1 MSSELPVSE
10 YHDPVKIKQ
19 EDLVRVT
26 EIQSN
31 VEDLNKHRQ
40 EIGRLHQALGNLL
53 QATNAIEVSLAEKR
67 RGLAKEYNL
76 ENYGTTQWALDF
88 EKGEFVKLDKDA
100 PVIP

>member
-10 YHDPVKIKQ
+10 FHDPVKIKE
-19 EDLVRVT
+19 EDLERVS
-26 EIQSN
+26 EIQDF
-31 VEDLNKHRQ
+31 VEDLNRHRQ

-53 QATNAIEVSLAEKR
+53 QSTNDIERSLAEKR

-76 ENYGTTQWALDF
+76 ENYGTTQWALNF
-88 EKGEFVKLDKDA
+88 EKGEFVKLGKDV